1 VTAEERAEINDIK
14 RLIRL
19 LAWCGEKVSEGTIEA
34 FPLNEEQRAVLAVQ
48 RDFRLSPEE
57 EEAQNA
63 FLERLLAKYSAR

>member
-1 VTAEERAEINDIK
+1 MRSPSPAVTAEERAEINDIK

-48 RDFRLSPEE
+48 RLFGNTDD
-57 EEAQNA
+57 Q
-63 FLERLLAKYSAR
+63 